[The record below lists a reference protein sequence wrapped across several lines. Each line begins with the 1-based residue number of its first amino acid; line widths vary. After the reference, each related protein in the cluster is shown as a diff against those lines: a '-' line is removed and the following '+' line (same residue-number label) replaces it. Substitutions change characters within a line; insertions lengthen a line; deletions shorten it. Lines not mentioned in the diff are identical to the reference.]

1 MEGPKRLAI
10 GVDIGATNLR
20 VALGTKDGRLLAK
33 QTEPTNVKGGAEGVS
48 RQIEA
53 MIRRILGSKISPK
66 ELRGIGIGSTGPLD
80 LKRGAVVK
88 ASNLPW
94 DFIPLVEPL
103 QEAFGVPVRLLNDC
117 AAAVLGE
124 KVFGSG
130 SKAQN
135 LLYIT
140 LSTGI
145 GAGVFIDGRLIMGK
159 DGNAH
164 EVGHFTIDFEG
175 KLLCGCGRR
184 GHWEAYCSGKNIPK
198 YVKYLIE
205 EGEELSPQEMSGSP
219 LVAEVRRGSL
229 TAEGVFNMAKA
240 GDSLALKIVER
251 LGMLNAIGF
260 GDAINAY
267 DPELITVGGPIAL
280 KNEELVLPP
289 IRRLVGNHT
298 VNRVPI
304 IELTRLGEDVGLYG
318 ALALNFLEI

>member
-1 MEGPKRLAI
+1 MEGKKRLAI

-20 VALGTKDGRLLAK
+20 VALGTQEGRILAK
-33 QTEPTNVKGGAEGVS
+33 LIEPTNIRGGAEGVS
-48 RQIEA
+48 LQIGM
-53 MIRRILGSKISPK
+53 MIRKILGSEVSTKDLK
-66 ELRGIGIGSTGPLD
+66 GIGIGSTGPMD

-103 QEAFGVPVRLLNDC
+103 QEAFGIPVRLLNDC

-130 SKAQN
+130 IGTQN

-175 KLLCGCGRR
+175 RLLCGCGKR
-184 GHWEAYCSGKNIPK
+184 GHWEAYCSGRNIPR
-198 YVKYLIE
+198 YVKYLIDEAKEFRAE
-205 EGEELSPQEMSGSP
+205 ER
-219 LVAEVRRGSL
+219 AGSL
-229 TAEGVFNMAKA
+229 LLAEARSERLTTEGLFNLAKA
-240 GDSLALKIVER
+240 GDSMALKIVER

-260 GDAINAY
+260 ADAINAY

-280 KNEELVLPP
+280 RNEELILPP
-289 IRRLVGNHT
+289 IRKLVGNHT
-298 VNRVPI
+298 VNRVPE

-318 ALALNFLEI
+318 AIALNFLED